1 MATRG
6 ANGSQVIRRLHS
18 HEVEALKA
26 IRLESL
32 ATDPAAFCS
41 TFEGESALPD
51 AEWQARTHRGA
62 ESESQAVFVLDLGQL
77 RGILGVVLVEP
88 DHADLWGVFIA
99 PEARG
104 QGWARQLVET
114 GLAWARQAGATRVT
128 LEANAA
134 LEPAL
139 ALYEATGFQP
149 DGRRRKLG
157 DKDLLGFTKKSPPR

>member
-1 MATRG
+1 M
-6 ANGSQVIRRLHS
+6 IRRLQPD
-18 HEVEALKA
+18 EVEALKS

-41 TFEGESALPD
+41 TFDGESALPE
-51 AEWQARTHRGA
+51 AEWRARAQRGG
-62 ESESQAVFVLDLGQL
+62 ESDHQAVFVLDLGKL

-88 DHADLWGVFIA
+88 DHADIWGVFVA

-104 QGWARQLVET
+104 QGWARKLVEA

-134 LEPAL
+134 
-139 ALYEATGFQP
+139 
-149 DGRRRKLG
+149 
-157 DKDLLGFTKKSPPR
+157 